1 MRGDTERSNPY
12 LNYVKRVKTVP
23 RGLLLTLLIGLHF
36 IPVSFSL
43 EATIGKKNTIEALNG
58 TDVLLP
64 CTFATCMGFM
74 NLKFWWTR
82 ENNGT
87 STKLFEGMIR
97 KKDDD
102 VIQQDKADRIEFA
115 GGKGNNIS
123 IILKAVDF
131 EDTGKYA
138 CHVLNPLE
146 KNLEHE
152 AVAVLTVLSELKVVD
167 NTLTVIIVSAIGGLI
182 GLTILIMV
190 TKKVI
195 IFIMKK
201 AREKNVPKFIHEN
214 CPAVPPN
221 LMKLPFSIQTETCLP
236 SPLCDFMAEG
246 YLRFN
251 SSMTWNETG
260 VTVVQ
265 YTGIGNG
272 ATTGYGPKDN
282 LNLNTVRR
290 LGSIKL
296 EFAPPFSISG
306 RLEGPSIF
314 HYRNM
319 LDREEDPYFSEAYLS
334 WK

>member
-201 AREKNVPKFIHEN
+201 AREKKKECLVSSSGNDNTENGLSGSKVDPKG
-214 CPAVPPN
+214 
-221 LMKLPFSIQTETCLP
+221 
-236 SPLCDFMAEG
+236 SPKA
-246 YLRFN
+246 
-251 SSMTWNETG
+251 
-260 VTVVQ
+260 
-265 YTGIGNG
+265 
-272 ATTGYGPKDN
+272 
-282 LNLNTVRR
+282 
-290 LGSIKL
+290 
-296 EFAPPFSISG
+296 
-306 RLEGPSIF
+306 
-314 HYRNM
+314 
-319 LDREEDPYFSEAYLS
+319 
-334 WK
+334 

>member
-1 MRGDTERSNPY
+1 
-12 LNYVKRVKTVP
+12 LV
-23 RGLLLTLLIGLHF
+23 GLHF

-152 AVAVLTVLSELKVVD
+152 AVAVLTVLSEFFDKPLS
-167 NTLTVIIVSAIGGLI
+167 TVSQDYWYIISFNGGLI

-201 AREKNVPKFIHEN
+201 AREKKKECLVSSSGNDNTENGLSGSKVDPKG
-214 CPAVPPN
+214 
-221 LMKLPFSIQTETCLP
+221 
-236 SPLCDFMAEG
+236 SPKA
-246 YLRFN
+246 
-251 SSMTWNETG
+251 
-260 VTVVQ
+260 
-265 YTGIGNG
+265 
-272 ATTGYGPKDN
+272 
-282 LNLNTVRR
+282 
-290 LGSIKL
+290 
-296 EFAPPFSISG
+296 
-306 RLEGPSIF
+306 
-314 HYRNM
+314 
-319 LDREEDPYFSEAYLS
+319 
-334 WK
+334 